1 MRIGSLPLI
10 AQIIATLIH
19 PLWCYL
25 FVVILKLNLSGLGIA
40 ITITQFSSLAIVTC
54 YSFRIRKITDALIMP
69 DSACFKKW
77 GEYLKLGIP
86 VMLLL
91 WVEDFAFYVLT
102 IISGLISIK
111 AQATQIILVN
121 ISGQIFLIALGL

>member
-1 MRIGSLPLI
+1 MFDLTKRFLNCMRVGSLPLI
-10 AQIIATLIH
+10 AQILATLIH

-40 ITITQFSSLAIVTC
+40 ITITQFTSLAIVTC
-54 YSFRIRKITDALIMP
+54 YSFKIRKIAGALILP
-69 DSACFKKW
+69 DATCLQKW
-77 GEYLKLGIP
+77 GEYLKLGVP

-111 AQATQIILVN
+111 AQAT
-121 ISGQIFLIALGL
+121 